1 MDFWG
6 WGKGCSYLEKK
17 KQDICVLGCGWSY
30 IQVRKSELL
39 LAPSLFAHASTF
51 SWILLRQLVFPTK
64 NTQKQRGVKG
74 RRALSSFLFFVFLVY
89 SNIDTSVRIF
99 FVLSLVACFAIAC
112 VVFAPLRFSF
122 CFLFFSVTLP

>member
-1 MDFWG
+1 MDLWE

-17 KQDICVLGCGWSY
+17 KQDICVLGRGWSY

-74 RRALSSFLFFVFLVY
+74 RRALSSFLFFM
-89 SNIDTSVRIF
+89 F
-99 FVLSLVACFAIAC
+99 FGL
-112 VVFAPLRFSF
+112 
-122 CFLFFSVTLP
+122 